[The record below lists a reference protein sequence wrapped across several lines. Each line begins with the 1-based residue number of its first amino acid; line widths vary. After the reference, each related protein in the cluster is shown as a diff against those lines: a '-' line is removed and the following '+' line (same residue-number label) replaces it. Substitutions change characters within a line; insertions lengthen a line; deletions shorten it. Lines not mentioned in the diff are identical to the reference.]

1 MTKGI
6 GIATIVIGA
15 AWWVLAAGCSE
26 PSNQPATQLS
36 ARPAGQP
43 AFDLGKLD
51 LGEEDSN
58 SAPPSKFFDSAAN
71 AHHIVYVVDRSGSM
85 APTFQQVQLEILKSI
100 NKLQPEQ
107 DFTIILFSDNQYIE
121 GPQKRLVS
129 AHPENKRAADNFL
142 KDITAS
148 GSTTVLPA
156 LKRAFEVLKYA
167 DASKAGRVIYL
178 LSDGDFAGMSGGSTY
193 TAADGRVLN
202 GNEAVIQWLWD
213 NNPKEGKTGRVHVS
227 TLLYLSRDEEAIKV
241 METISKDSGGR
252 FKSIIPDE

>member
-15 AWWVLAAGCSE
+15 AWWLLAAGCSE

-107 DFTIILFSDNQYIE
+107 DFTIILFADNQFIE
-121 GPQKRLVS
+121 GPQKKMVL
-129 AHPENKRAADNFL
+129 AKLENKVAAVNFL

-148 GSTTVLPA
+148 GPTTVLPA
-156 LKRAFEVLKYA
+156 LKRAFLLLKYA
-167 DASKAGRVIYL
+167 EASKPGRLVYL
-178 LSDGDFAGMSGGSTY
+178 LSDGDFAGISGGSEY
-193 TAADGRVLN
+193 TGADGRVLN
-202 GNEAVIQWLWD
+202 GNEAAIQWLRD
-213 NNPKEGKTGRVHVS
+213 NNPKEEKKGLVHVN
-227 TLLYLSRDEEAIKV
+227 TFLYLSKDEEARKV
-241 METISKDSGGR
+241 METIAKENSGR
-252 FKSIIPDE
+252 FKLISADE